1 MRKMINDHIW
11 LALTGF
17 MLIVLVGWFFT
28 KSIGERAGISERNKY
43 VETVETAS
51 VSITAERVGTLTG
64 SEADLDNSA
73 YQTIKGRLIDLEKVN
88 HYSNYYY
95 LLGRSGDQIIY
106 LADSAVQNSNE
117 YSSPGQI
124 YGEALAEVNQIF
136 VDGKSISLN
145 PHQDKWGTWIS
156 ALVPIKDMNNGRVV
170 GILGFDV
177 SEEQWAEKISMAQRE
192 PMLITFFTSLI
203 YLGFVAYHFR
213 SRLAQVALKREI
225 KSRIE
230 GESARQRQFSENS
243 AVMLLI
249 DPLTGK
255 IVDVNRAAQNFY
267 QYPPEKLLQMSFFD
281 FNVLPRERI
290 QQDILSIEKKSG
302 SRFSYRHRLADGS
315 LRDVETNMSL
325 IHIGRQEIVHCIVHD
340 ITERKKVEGELHKLS
355 RAIEYSP
362 VSIVIT
368 DTAGTIEY
376 VNPKFIDV
384 TGYSFAEA
392 IGKNPRILKTENTD
406 PEKYTQLWHTITSGK
421 VWNGVF
427 NNRKK
432 NGETYWESATISPI
446 FDDLGNISH
455 YLAVKEDITERRQM
469 EQDLQAQRDFATQI
483 INLMG
488 QGLTVTD
495 ADGRF
500 EFVNPAYARLFGY
513 ESADLIGKH
522 PSDITISEDRVVLN
536 EQRAQ
541 RQVGKSSTYES
552 RVVRA
557 DGSIAHVL
565 ITGVPRNI
573 NSEGL
578 FGGAIAVITDLT
590 DRKQAE
596 EDLRSSET
604 RFRSLFNDSPIS
616 LWEEDFSAVKR
627 RLDGLRADGV
637 TDFNAFLGEHPEVVS
652 ECVTLVQV
660 LDVNKA
666 TLDLYGAVSKDNLI
680 QNLRSSLPE
689 AGNDFFRRELVQI
702 ASGSLRFEM
711 EMIAQTL
718 NGEMITVNLNWAAI
732 PGYESDLSKVIVSI
746 INITEQKRA
755 EDELLH
761 INRQLEDSIVRAN
774 IFAAQAEL
782 ANIAKSEF
790 LANMSHEI
798 RTPMNGVIG
807 MAGLLLDTD
816 LTPEQD
822 QFVSIIRSSGEALL
836 FLINDILDFSKV
848 EARKL
853 ELETL
858 DFDLKEILE
867 DTIGIFLLQA
877 QEKGV
882 QLILTIEPDVS
893 NLLRGDPGRLRQIII
908 NLMGNAIKFTKQG
921 NILVYI
927 KKESETETDITLHF
941 SIKDNG
947 IGIPPDRISSLF
959 APFVQVDSSITRKY
973 GGTGLGL
980 AISKQLVDLMNG
992 RIGVESLEGE
1002 GSTFWFTVVLGKQL
1016 AQKALYDNEELKNS
1030 GMDETLTTA
1039 DLGIPRQSQIKRASK
1054 HVNILLVE
1062 DNQINQKVALSILK
1076 KLGYHAD
1083 AVANGIEALQ
1093 ILHKIP
1099 YDLVLMDC
1107 QMPEMDGFTATVEI
1121 RDPGSTVLNPRVP
1134 IIAMTANAMKGDRE
1148 ICIAAGMDDY
1158 LAKPVKA
1165 EELAR
1170 KIEYWLHTSLEE
1182 EVCAGQYAQDDFSE
1196 VQIMSG
1202 GKSDDLGIGKPG
1214 IFDESELLQRLMG
1227 DRDLEKIILG
1237 AFLEEIPQQIAELKR
1252 EIADKNP
1259 VNARIQAHTI
1269 KGASANLAAEALRQA
1284 AHEAEIL
1291 AEKGDLDGMN
1301 VLVSM
1306 IEAEFVLFEEM
1317 INKTG
1322 MLVNS

>member
-1 MRKMINDHIW
+1 MRFSQSSNHSPEKLAMRKMIVDHIW

-17 MLIVLVGWFFT
+17 MLIVLIGWFFT
-28 KSIGERAGISERNKY
+28 KAIGERAGISERNKY

-51 VSITAERVGTLTG
+51 VSIAAEQVRTLTG
-64 SEADLDNSA
+64 SESDLDNSA

-106 LADSAVQNSNE
+106 LADSAVQNSNG

-136 VDGKSISLN
+136 VDGKSISLD

-156 ALVPIKDMNNGRVV
+156 AMVPIKDLNNGRVV

-177 SEEQWAEKISMAQRE
+177 SEEQWAEKISMAQHE
-192 PMLITFFTSLI
+192 PILITFFTSLI
-203 YLGFVAYHFR
+203 YLGFIAYHFR

-255 IVDVNRAAQNFY
+255 IVDANRAALNFY

-302 SRFSYRHRLADGS
+302 SRFSYRHRLADDS

-325 IHIGRQEIVHCIVHD
+325 IHIGRQEIIHCIVHD

-406 PEKYTQLWHTITSGK
+406 PEKYTQLWQTITSGK

-446 FDDLGNISH
+446 FDDFGNISH

-469 EQDLQAQRDFATQI
+469 EEYL
-483 INLMG
+483 
-488 QGLTVTD
+488 
-495 ADGRF
+495 
-500 EFVNPAYARLFGY
+500 
-513 ESADLIGKH
+513 
-522 PSDITISEDRVVLN
+522 
-536 EQRAQ
+536 RA
-541 RQVGKSSTYES
+541 
-552 RVVRA
+552 
-557 DGSIAHVL
+557 
-565 ITGVPRNI
+565 
-573 NSEGL
+573 
-578 FGGAIAVITDLT
+578 
-590 DRKQAE
+590 
-596 EDLRSSET
+596 SET
-604 RFRSLFNDSPIS
+604 RFRSLFDDSPIS

-637 TDFNAFLGEHPEVVS
+637 TDFDAYFGEHPEVVS

-666 TLDLYGAVSKDNLI
+666 TLDLYGAVSKDDLI

-702 ASGSLRFEM
+702 ACGSLRFEM

-755 EDELLH
+755 EDELLR
-761 INRQLEDSIVRAN
+761 INSQLEDSIVRAN
-774 IFAAQAEL
+774 TFAAQAEL

-807 MAGLLLDTD
+807 MAGLLLDTA

-882 QLILTIEPDVS
+882 QLILTIEPDVC

-908 NLMGNAIKFTKQG
+908 NLMGNAIKFTKRG
-921 NILVYI
+921 NILVHI

-1016 AQKALYDNEELKNS
+1016 AQKTLYDNEELKNR

-1039 DLGIPRQSQIKRASK
+1039 DLGIPGPSQIKRASK

-1170 KIEYWLHTSLEE
+1170 KIEYWLHSSLVEE
-1182 EVCAGQYAQDDFSE
+1182 ACADQYAQDDFSE
-1196 VQIMSG
+1196 VEIMSG
-1202 GKSDDLGIGKPG
+1202 EKNDDLENWNNG

-1269 KGASANLAAEALRQA
+1269 KGASANLAADALRRA

-1301 VLVSM
+1301 ILVSM
-1306 IEAEFVLFEEM
+1306 IEAEFVLFEGM